1 MSFYSKF
8 IQIQFIE
15 TFLLHEN
22 SSLFSKLIL
31 KKVLTVA
38 KSCGSLMSSFC
49 RYSEFFQKSRKKNVD
64 TNVDYVWID
73 FELKMD
79 KRTWT
84 CLKCEFWHWQFDFD
98 FFAIWIQFEICES
111 SNCGFKKTSGPL
123 YHSNPKLRIS
133 FGYCLQA
140 YLLLQIKF
148 DT

>member
-1 MSFYSKF
+1 MD
-8 IQIQFIE
+8 
-15 TFLLHEN
+15 TD
-22 SSLFSKLIL
+22 
-31 KKVLTVA
+31 
-38 KSCGSLMSSFC
+38 
-49 RYSEFFQKSRKKNVD
+49 VD
-64 TNVDYVWID
+64 NIWID
-73 FELKMD
+73 FELKMG

-123 YHSNPKLRIS
+123 YHSDPKLRIS

-140 YLLLQIKF
+140 YLLHEIKF